1 MLTRVSKTGKLE
13 LTWVGKDQR
22 PRLEPRLLLE
32 DPSKSY
38 GDPTSPNM
46 LIRGDNLLA
55 LKALEQDFTGEI
67 HCIYNDPPFNTGQA
81 MEDYEDGLE
90 HSIWLTIMRDR
101 LEILH
106 RLLRKDG
113 TIFVHIDDNELG
125 YLIALMDEIFQREN
139 RISIVTFKQGA
150 ATGHKSINPGCVNT
164 SNFVLIYAKDK
175 TAWKPNRVFTG
186 RDRDKRYSSFI
197 VNRDDDFRFWK
208 FSPLGKVFA
217 QSLSLKPSE
226 AKKKLGEDYEKKL
239 SEFVIQ
245 NATKVTR
252 LAQPD
257 YDGVSEDAKGMI
269 DASLAAPTQILHLPR
284 EDHSDMYFIG
294 GQRILFYN
302 DKLKLVDGVYVA
314 GEPLTTIWD
323 DLLSNNLHNEGGVE
337 LPKGKKPEAL
347 IKRVLELSTKPGGWI
362 LDSFAGSG
370 TTAAAAHKMRR
381 RWITIEMGIHCD
393 EKILPRL
400 RSVVEGNDPS
410 GITEATKWKGGGG
423 FKYFQLA
430 ESLLVADDTLDI
442 YYLNPKYNAEMLIKA
457 ICKVENFRY
466 RPRGRWHGYS
476 SETHFIHVVTQMLNQ
491 PYLDMLMND
500 LGEHDALLIYCTKR
514 DAGLTV
520 PANVKIKRIPKDLL
534 AKCEFRSDLK

>member
-1 MLTRVSKTGKLE
+1 MAKTGKLE
-13 LTWVGKDQR
+13 LTWVGKEQR

-38 GDPTSPNM
+38 GDPKSPNM

-55 LKALEQDFTGEI
+55 LKALELEFTDSI
-67 HCIYNDPPFNTGQA
+67 HCIYIDPPFNTGQA
-81 MEDYEDGLE
+81 MADYEDGLE

-101 LEILH
+101 IEILH

-113 TIFVHIDDNELG
+113 TMFVHIDDNELG

-175 TAWKPNRVFTG
+175 GAWKPNRVFTG
-186 RDRDKRYSSFI
+186 RERDKRYSQFI
-197 VNRDDDFRFWK
+197 VNREEDFRFWR
-208 FSPLGKVFA
+208 FEPLAKVFA
-217 QSLSLKPSE
+217 KTLQLKPTE
-226 AKKKLGEDYEKKL
+226 AKKQLGDTYEQTL
-239 SEFVIQ
+239 TQFVVE

-252 LAQPD
+252 LAKPD
-257 YDGVSEDAKGMI
+257 YDGVSEDARKMI
-269 DASLAAPTQILHLPR
+269 DASVASPNEILQLKR
-284 EDHSDMYFIG
+284 ENHSDMYFQG
-294 GQRILFYN
+294 GQRILFYQ
-302 DKLKLVDGVYVA
+302 DKLKLVDGVYVS

-347 IKRVLELSTKPGGWI
+347 IKRVLELSTKDGDWV

-370 TTAAAAHKMRR
+370 TTAAAAHKMGR
-381 RWITIEMGIHCD
+381 RWITIEMGVHCE
-393 EKILPRL
+393 EKVLPRL
-400 RSVVEGNDPS
+400 RRVVEGGDPS
-410 GITEATKWKGGGG
+410 GITAALKWKGGGG
-423 FKYFQLA
+423 FKYYELA
-430 ESLLVADDTLDI
+430 ESLLAKDAYLDVYYVNPRYDAD
-442 YYLNPKYNAEMLIKA
+442 MLIRA

-476 SETHFIHVVTQMLNQ
+476 SETHFIHVVTQILNQ
-491 PYLDMLMND
+491 PYLDMLTAD
-500 LGEHDALLIYCTKR
+500 LGEHDALLVYCMKR
-514 DAGLTV
+514 DSGLAL
-520 PANVKIKRIPKDLL
+520 PPNVKVKRIPKDLL
-534 AKCEFRSDLK
+534 TKCEFRPDLK

>member
-1 MLTRVSKTGKLE
+1 MAKTGKLE
-13 LTWVGKDQR
+13 LTWVGKEQR

-32 DPSKSY
+32 DPGKSY
-38 GDPTSPNM
+38 GDPKSPNM

-55 LKALEQDFTGEI
+55 LKALELDFAGQFQ
-67 HCIYNDPPFNTGQA
+67 CIYIDPPFNTGQA
-81 MEDYEDGLE
+81 MADYEDGLE

-101 LEILH
+101 LELLH

-125 YLIALMDEIFQREN
+125 YLIVLMDEIFQREN

-175 TAWKPNRVFTG
+175 ASWKPNRVFTG
-186 RDRDKRYSSFI
+186 RERDKRYSSFI
-197 VNRDDDFRFWK
+197 VNRDADFRFWK
-208 FSPLGKVFA
+208 FAPLGKVFA
-217 QSLSLKPSE
+217 QSLGLKPSE
-226 AKKKLGEDYEKKL
+226 AKKKLGDDFEKIL

-245 NATKVTR
+245 NSARVIR

-257 YDGVSEDAKGMI
+257 YDAVSEDAKKMI
-269 DASLAAPTQILHLPR
+269 DASLAAPAQILHLAR
-284 EDHSDMYFIG
+284 ENHSDMYFTG
-294 GQRILFYN
+294 GQRILFYS
-302 DKLKLVDGVYVA
+302 DKLKMVDGVQVA

-323 DLLSNNLHNEGGVE
+323 DVLSNNLHNEGGVE

-347 IKRVLELSTKPGGWI
+347 IKRVLDLSTKTGDWV

-370 TTAAAAHKMRR
+370 TTAAAAQKMGR

-393 EKILPRL
+393 EKVLPRL
-400 RSVVEGNDPS
+400 RRVVEGNDPC

-423 FKYFQLA
+423 FKYFELA
-430 ESLLVADDTLDI
+430 ESLLVQDKALDVF
-442 YYLNPKYNAEMLIKA
+442 YVNPKYDVDMLIRA

-466 RPRGRWHGYS
+466 RPSGRWHGYS
-476 SETHFIHVVTQMLNQ
+476 SETHFIHVVTQILNQ
-491 PYLDMLMND
+491 PYLEMLAAD
-500 LGEHDALLIYCTKR
+500 LGEQDALLVYCTKR
-514 DAGLTV
+514 DTGLIL
-520 PANVKIKRIPKDLL
+520 PPNVKIKRIPKDLL
-534 AKCEFRSDLK
+534 AKCEFRPDLK